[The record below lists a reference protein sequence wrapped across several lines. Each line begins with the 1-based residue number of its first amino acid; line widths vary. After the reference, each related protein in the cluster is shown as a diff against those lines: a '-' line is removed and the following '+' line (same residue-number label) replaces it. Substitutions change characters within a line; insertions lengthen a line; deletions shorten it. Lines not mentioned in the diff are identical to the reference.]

1 MTRWYALPYEDDEEG
16 RWLVASD
23 KHGNTPVAEDLD
35 EATAQQIVRDHN
47 YAEEYQHKAELLVHM
62 TIERDALRKQLTKA
76 IRPRAEAF
84 EAMRG
89 ALKQAVPALN
99 RLAATNDPAAAYT
112 MLDCKAALA
121 LADAAEKGD

>member
-84 EAMRG
+84 EAMRE
-89 ALKQAVPALN
+89 ALSFALN
-99 RLAATNDPAAAYT
+99 IHGIEMNSVVTSRIG
-112 MLDCKAALA
+112 AALA
-121 LADAAEKGD
+121 LADAADK

>member
-62 TIERDALRKQLTKA
+62 TIERDALRKQLDH
-76 IRPRAEAF
+76 RAEPF
-84 EAMRG
+84 EAMRE
-89 ALKQAVPALN
+89 AVKF
-99 RLAATNDPAAAYT
+99 AYYSLPVPSDYNT
-112 MLDCKAALA
+112 
-121 LADAAEKGD
+121 